1 MLYIL
6 LVLTELVH
14 GEKPIT
20 KLFVEWKVY
29 RYVDILWMWNSGWTQ
44 RLAVYRGDI
53 LEPSLRKTE
62 QQNTM
67 MARDNLS
74 FSGKHGMMEF
84 NIDEKG
90 LSIQEYLWMCL
101 SVAGTRCPLDSSRAC
116 RSELLKLPRGRAVG
130 LPRTV
135 QELVAL
141 FKAQKKT
148 EFGVLI
154 RNTH

>member
-1 MLYIL
+1 M
-6 LVLTELVH
+6 H

-29 RYVDILWMWNSGWTQ
+29 RYVDILWMWNSGRTE

-74 FSGKHGMMEF
+74 FSGKHGMLEF

-90 LSIQEYLWMCL
+90 VSIQEYLCMCL
-101 SVAGTRCPLDSSRAC
+101 SVAGTRCPVR
-116 RSELLKLPRGRAVG
+116 R
-130 LPRTV
+130 
-135 QELVAL
+135 
-141 FKAQKKT
+141 
-148 EFGVLI
+148 
-154 RNTH
+154 